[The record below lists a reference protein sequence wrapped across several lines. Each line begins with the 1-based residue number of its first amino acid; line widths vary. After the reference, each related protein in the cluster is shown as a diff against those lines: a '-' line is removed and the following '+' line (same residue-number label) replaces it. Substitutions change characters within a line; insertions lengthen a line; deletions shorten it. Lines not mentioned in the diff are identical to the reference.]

1 MKKIFITLLIITIV
15 FSSSSI
21 FSADDLVD
29 NCIDYDFTSVDNF
42 LENAVETVPLDGC
55 VLLLIKDGQTIYKK
69 AFGTYTTETVVPI
82 ASATKWVSAVL
93 IMDLVDDGVLSLDD
107 KVSDWIF
114 YYSDLSDKKDIT
126 IGQMFSHA
134 SGFPSSA
141 LCLNFQGPNWNLEK
155 CAESISKLKM
165 EELPGTVFR
174 YGGVGMQLAGRVVEI
189 AANDNWIDLYKER
202 IADPL
207 GITTIVWD
215 EKYPNTKNPRIA
227 GGIAAI
233 SVDDYSKLLQMM
245 LNEGTY
251 QSVEIL
257 SPETVDFM
265 LTDQTFGLP
274 VASSPYTKY
283 NNHPHLGYGIGAWI
297 DSKNKDGGAVELS
310 STGAWGYHPWI
321 DLNRNMTG
329 VFLVKSRL
337 TNIYEIEVELRYLI
351 RDIVGENKAPY
362 IPDAPNGQKKGEIN
376 TEYEFSAV
384 TTDPKND
391 MVSYVFDWGDGTNS
405 GWSGFVD
412 SGTYVTMN
420 HSWSKKNSYNVRVK
434 SRDEHGTES
443 RWSEPLSITMPKNII
458 TIDHILYILII
469 RFFSNYLNFF

>member
-1 MKKIFITLLIITIV
+1 MKKIFVTLLIITIV
-15 FSSSSI
+15 FSSFSI
-21 FSADDLVD
+21 SCGDKPV
-29 NCIDYDFTSVDNF
+29 NNGIDYDFTSVDNF
-42 LENAVETVPLDGC
+42 LQNAIETVPLDGC
-55 VLLLIKDGQTIYKK
+55 VLLLIKDGQTIFKK

-93 IMDLVDDGVLSLDD
+93 IMDLVDDGISSLDD
-107 KVSDWIF
+107 KVSDWIP
-114 YYSDLSDKKDIT
+114 YYSSLSDKKDTT
-126 IGQMFSHA
+126 IRQMFSHT

-141 LCLNFQGPNWNLEK
+141 LCLNFQGPNWDLEK

-165 EELPGTVFR
+165 EELPGSVFR
-174 YGGVGMQLAGRVVEI
+174 YGGVGMQLAGRIVEI

-207 GITTIVWD
+207 GMTTLVWD
-215 EKYPNTKNPRIA
+215 EKYPKTKNPRIA

-245 LNEGTY
+245 LNGGTY

-257 SPETVDFM
+257 STETVDCM
-265 LTDQTFGLP
+265 LSDQTFGLP

-283 NNHPHLGYGIGAWI
+283 NDHPHLGYGMGVWI
-297 DSKNKDGGAVELS
+297 DSKNKDGETVELS

-337 TNIYEIEVELRYLI
+337 TNIYEIEIELRYLI
-351 RDIVGENKAPY
+351 RDIVGDNKAPY
-362 IPDAPNGQKKGEIN
+362 LPDAPTGQKKGKIN
-376 TEYEFSAV
+376 TEYEFTAV
-384 TTDPKND
+384 TTDPEND
-391 MVSYVFDWGDGTNS
+391 VISYVFDWGDGTNS
-405 GWSGFVD
+405 GWTDFVESGA
-412 SGTYVTMN
+412 YVTMN

-443 RWSEPLSITMPKNII
+443 RWSKPLSITMPKNIL
-458 TIDHILYILII
+458 TLNYILDLLINK
-469 RFFSNYLNFF
+469 FFRNYLKFF